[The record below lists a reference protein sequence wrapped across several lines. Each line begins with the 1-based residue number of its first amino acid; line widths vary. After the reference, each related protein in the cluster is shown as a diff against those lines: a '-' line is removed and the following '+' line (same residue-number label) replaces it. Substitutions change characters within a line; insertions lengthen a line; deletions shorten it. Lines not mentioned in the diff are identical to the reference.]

1 MTGDSSEAEE
11 RQSDPVKRARRR
23 RKSKRESTE
32 QSSRPAVQSHTPS
45 VCPTVQVASPLEPKW
60 KLVLP
65 TRRTKSETLNLSS
78 LQENSAFLLNALV
91 KRSLSEEEP
100 APDSTQMATAALD
113 AFGLDAMTPEPEE
126 LETLAPN
133 SAVPSPPRPHPL
145 APEAQ
150 DLQSIIG
157 PGDTLEEELRSK
169 LSQLISRANSKD
181 SSTSEDESGMQILEN
196 QTDKECETIKEQT
209 ERERQRAS
217 DTSKDCSASEEGSER
232 GEQVNGQEVRRSE
245 RLTKSPS
252 VREEGRIR
260 ERKAGGSDRTV
271 DEQEQRRGHKREPNR
286 HSKRQHKR
294 DTERDSE
301 QKRGARS
308 GSSASSPALTPSF
321 QEGVLSDNQVSA
333 QAGSRAAGCE
343 DTAVSVGLSVTMI

>member
-32 QSSRPAVQSHTPS
+32 QSSRPAVHSHTPS

-91 KRSLSEEEP
+91 KRSLSKEEP
-100 APDSTQMATAALD
+100 APDSIQMATAALD

-133 SAVPSPPRPHPL
+133 SAVPSPP

-169 LSQLISRANSKD
+169 LSQLISRANSKN

-232 GEQVNGQEVRRSE
+232 VEQVNGQEVRRSE